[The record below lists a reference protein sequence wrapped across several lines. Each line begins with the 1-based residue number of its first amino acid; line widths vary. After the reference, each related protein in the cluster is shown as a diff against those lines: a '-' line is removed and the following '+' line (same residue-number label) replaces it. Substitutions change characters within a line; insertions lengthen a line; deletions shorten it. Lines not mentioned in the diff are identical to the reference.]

1 MKKHTIVSL
10 IFTLIAI
17 SLIVINY
24 SFNYKNNTL
33 QKRSDR
39 QNTGFAVVEL
49 FTSEGCSSCPSADK
63 NVAKLLS
70 RHMDNVY
77 ILSYHVDY
85 WNRLGWKD
93 PFSHAA
99 FTARQSQYSRSF
111 SLNSMYTPQVVVNG
125 RSEFAGSNEV
135 KLNAVVENSINNG
148 VSSGL
153 QVETERKGNMLTVHY
168 DVSHPEPVLLN
179 MAFVQPAA
187 TTSVKSGENGGKTLH
202 HVNIVRALNIVEVK
216 GKGYLTL
223 EIPKQI
229 TAIPLEFIAFT
240 QSKQQLQI
248 LGADSKIL

>member
-10 IFTLIAI
+10 IFTLTVI

-24 SFNYKNNTL
+24 SFNYKNNTS
-33 QKRSDR
+33 QETSDR

-70 RHMDNVY
+70 RHIDNVY

-93 PFSHAA
+93 PYSHAA
-99 FTARQSQYSRSF
+99 FSARQGQYSRSF
-111 SLNSMYTPQVVVNG
+111 SLKSMYTPQVVING
-125 RSEFAGSNEV
+125 RSEFVGSNEV
-135 KLNAVVENSINNG
+135 KLNAVVENSISNG
-148 VSSGL
+148 VRSGL
-153 QVETERKGNMLTVHY
+153 QIETERKGNMLIVHY

-179 MAFVQPAA
+179 MAFVQPEA

-216 GKGYLTL
+216 GKGHLNL

-229 TAIPLEFIAFT
+229 TGIALEFIAFT
-240 QSKQQLQI
+240 QSKQQLQV

>member
-1 MKKHTIVSL
+1 MKKHTIPSL
-10 IFTLIAI
+10 IFMLIAI
-17 SLIVINY
+17 SLTVISY
-24 SFNYKNNTL
+24 SFNYKNNAL
-33 QKRSDR
+33 QKTSDH

-70 RHMDNVY
+70 RHIGNVY

-99 FTARQSQYSRSF
+99 FTARQSQYARYF
-111 SLNSMYTPQVVVNG
+111 SLKSIYTPQVVVNG
-125 RSEFAGSNEV
+125 RSEFVGSNEV
-135 KLNAVVENSINNG
+135 KLNAVVENSINTG

-153 QVETERKGNMLTVHY
+153 QVETERKGNLLTVHY
-168 DVSHPEPVLLN
+168 DVSHPELVVLN
-179 MAFVQPAA
+179 MAFVQPEA

-202 HVNIVRALNIVEVK
+202 HVNIVRAFNIVEVK
-216 GKGYLTL
+216 GKGHLTL

-229 TAIPLEFIAFT
+229 TDIPLEFIAFT
-240 QSKQQLQI
+240 QSKQQLQV